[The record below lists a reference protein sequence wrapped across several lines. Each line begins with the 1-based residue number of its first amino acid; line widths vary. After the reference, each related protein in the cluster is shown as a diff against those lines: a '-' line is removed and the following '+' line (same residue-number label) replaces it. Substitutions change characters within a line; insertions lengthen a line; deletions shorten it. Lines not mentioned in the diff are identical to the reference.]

1 MRERRAQV
9 ILLVRA
15 FEEVDPDGVV
25 LPHRERTKA
34 TRRALL
40 VTGLSGDRGLTQGAW
55 RRYGGEAVMR
65 RARTLFDT
73 LRRAH
78 PAMPRIF
85 RVAQLGSSTGPLVV
99 GVALVLGLLLNA
111 FDPRREIH
119 LLYVPFLVVLG
130 WNLVFFA
137 TLPLLVLAR
146 GPAGRG
152 PTRRIAGWLFRG
164 AVRRRL
170 KAARLTDDRGGAP
183 EAAIVHK
190 ALMRFAASWRRIAGP
205 LLAAR
210 ARRLEHLAA
219 CVITVGV
226 MLGLWLRASF
236 LDQPFVWDQRWLSAP
251 DMQTVIGAILGPAA
265 AILGVHVPDVT
276 SLTAPGGADPAPWV
290 LLYAMTGLLFVIAPR
305 AVLAILEDLRV
316 RRLRA
321 TLPVDLED
329 AYFVRMFSAWRGAT
343 RQVEILPIGGAPSPM
358 ALAALETLLFDYF
371 GAHAE
376 VRTREPSGSASD
388 AIGRLAAIVRMA
400 HEIGRP
406 DVCVALLFQG
416 RIPPEPA
423 VERLLEELQ
432 AWLDPTRDR
441 LLVALDAPESGPDPE
456 WFGFLARLGRSALH
470 IDTGGEGGATRIT
483 LDGKPVEDLLD
494 AVRAAVAGTV

>member
-65 RARTLFDT
+65 RARALFDT

-85 RVAQLGSSTGPLVV
+85 RVAQLGSSSGPLVL
-99 GVALVLGLLLNA
+99 GVALAIGLLLNA
-111 FDPRREIH
+111 LDPRPEIH
-119 LLYVPFLVVLG
+119 LLYVPFLAVVG
-130 WNLVFFA
+130 WNLLFLA
-137 TLPLLVLAR
+137 ILPLLVLIR
-146 GPAGRG
+146 GQAGRG

-170 KAARLTDDRGGAP
+170 RASRLTEDRGSP

-210 ARRLEHLAA
+210 ARRLEHLGA
-219 CVITVGV
+219 CVIMAGSTVG
-226 MLGLWLRASF
+226 LWIRATYF
-236 LDQPFVWDQRWLSAP
+236 GHPFVWDRHWLGP
-251 DMQTVIGAILGPAA
+251 PEMQTVIGAILGPAA
-265 AILGVHVPDVT
+265 AVLGIRVPDVNP
-276 SLTAPGGADPAPWV
+276 LAGPGGGDPEPWV
-290 LLYAMTGLLFVIAPR
+290 MLYAVTGLLFVVAPR
-305 AVLAILEDLRV
+305 VILALVEDLRV
-316 RRLRA
+316 RRLSA
-321 TLPVDLED
+321 DLPVDFED

-343 RQVEILPIGGAPSPM
+343 RQVEIVPIGGAPSPL

-376 VRTREPSGSASD
+376 VRTREPSASATD
-388 AIGRLAAIVRMA
+388 AVGRLAGIVRTA
-400 HEIGRP
+400 HEVGRP
-406 DVCVALLFQG
+406 DVCVALLFRG
-416 RIPPEPA
+416 TAPPDPS
-423 VERLLEELQ
+423 VERLLEELS
-432 AWLDPTRDR
+432 AWLDPARDR
-441 LLVALDAPESGPDPE
+441 LLVALDAPAGGPDAE
-456 WFGFLARLGRSALH
+456 WFGFLARVGRSALH
-470 IDTGGEGGATRIT
+470 IDSGAVGGTTSIT
-483 LDGKPVEDLLD
+483 LDGRPVEDLLD
-494 AVRAAVAGTV
+494 AVRAAVVPGGN